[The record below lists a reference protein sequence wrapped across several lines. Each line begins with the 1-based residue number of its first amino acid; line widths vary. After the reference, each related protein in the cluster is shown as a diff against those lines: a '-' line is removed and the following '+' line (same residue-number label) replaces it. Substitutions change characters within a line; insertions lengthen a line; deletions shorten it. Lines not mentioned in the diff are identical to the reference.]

1 MHSDNLLEVVLDQIQ
16 QDIKDGDVTSLFDML
31 EYIDHDTLVGFLSYS
46 RLDSALE
53 QGLITGE
60 EHNEQVV

>member
-1 MHSDNLLEVVLDQIQ
+1 MHSDKLLEVVLDQIQ

-31 EYIDHDTLVGFLSYS
+31 EIIDRDTLVGFLSYS

-53 QGLITGE
+53 QGLIMEE
-60 EHNEQVV
+60 EHNEHIQ

>member
-1 MHSDNLLEVVLDQIQ
+1 MHSDKLLEVVLDQIQ

-31 EYIDHDTLVGFLSYS
+31 EIIERDTLVGFLSYS

-60 EHNEQVV
+60 EHESV

>member
-1 MHSDNLLEVVLDQIQ
+1 MHSDKLLEVVLDQIQ

-46 RLDSALE
+46 RP
-53 QGLITGE
+53 
-60 EHNEQVV
+60 

>member
-1 MHSDNLLEVVLDQIQ
+1 MHNDKLLEVVLDQIQ
-16 QDIKDGDVTSLFDML
+16 QDIKDGDVEPLFDML
-31 EYIDHDTLVGFLSYS
+31 EIIDHDTLVGFLSNS

-53 QGLITGE
+53 QGLITEE

>member
-1 MHSDNLLEVVLDQIQ
+1 MHSDKLLEVVLDQIQ
-16 QDIKDGDVTSLFDML
+16 QDIKDGDVTAFFDML

-46 RLDSALE
+46 RLETALE

-60 EHNEQVV
+60 EHNEHC